1 MRAYWPSLLSIALL
15 ASCATG
21 AGDEEDGVIR
31 GRADARADGGAI
43 EDDSATEEDTE
54 TESDTSVA
62 TDSGVEPSGDS
73 GAAETYIADN
83 GTADS
88 GPADTGPADT
98 GPTPCTGEEAEPNDT
113 TATAR
118 TLGTIDDCD
127 GSGKSVSG
135 VLSSSSDVDVLTFD
149 GTDSFG
155 CSVNP
160 TVTATGPVRV
170 CIKATCKSGTTE
182 FKSCPK
188 GTQTG
193 TECCGTTVELEL
205 NCTGTTSDDAKIA
218 ITVRGDGS
226 SLTCA
231 AYSLAYHY

>member
-1 MRAYWPSLLSIALL
+1 MRAFWLSLLSIALL

-21 AGDEEDGVIR
+21 AGDEEDGVIK

-43 EDDSATEEDTE
+43 EDDTATEEDTA
-54 TESDTSVA
+54 TESDTSVEPIDA
-62 TDSGVEPSGDS
+62 TSGDS
-73 GAAETYIADN
+73 AAADTYVADT

-88 GPADTGPADT
+88 GTADTGSADT

-135 VLSSSSDVDVLTFD
+135 VLSTSSDVDVLTFD

-188 GTQTG
+188 GTPTG

-231 AYSLAYHY
+231 GYSLAYHY